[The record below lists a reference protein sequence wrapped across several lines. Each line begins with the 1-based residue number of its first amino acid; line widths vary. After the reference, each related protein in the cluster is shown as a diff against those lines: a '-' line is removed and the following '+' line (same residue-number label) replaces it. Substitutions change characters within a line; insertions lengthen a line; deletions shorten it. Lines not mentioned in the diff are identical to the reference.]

1 MPIPYFL
8 LNLKPLQILN
18 PIMTSSKTLKFAII
32 GAGTAG
38 LAAAIV
44 LARQNIQVTIFEKAS
59 ELEPVGAGLLLQ
71 PSGLAVF
78 EHLGVLDE
86 ALKLGA
92 IVTGLEG
99 QLANGFKIVDSHYS
113 QAHPDFY
120 GLGIHRAALCHVL
133 EQKCRQFPELITW
146 QMSTDIQRLEESTH
160 EIRVF
165 GNVNEDS
172 FDAVFDTVIIA
183 NGARSELRP
192 KSWVKIDKLYPW
204 GAKWTIV
211 PECLAFETQILH
223 QFYDRSHTMLG
234 ILPTGAIP
242 TNPDQRLSSIFWSLP
257 ADQLGN
263 FLVNNQA
270 RSNWLKEVSA
280 RWKPAAEW
288 LEQVIAHPEE
298 KQQWLSAHY
307 RDVVMSKFGEGRIGV
322 IGDAAHAM
330 SPQLGQGANMALL
343 DAWAL
348 GQAVEA
354 SRNNQ
359 SIEHAKLWQTYHQ
372 HRQSSTAFYQFLS
385 RLLTPLYQSDLWWA
399 GGLRDLSSSWMY
411 RIPYLRNEMALTVS
425 GLKSGIFSQMKYEH
439 IAKRH
444 EHE

>member
-1 MPIPYFL
+1 MPTSKIP
-8 LNLKPLQILN
+8 
-18 PIMTSSKTLKFAII
+18 KFAII

-38 LAAAIV
+38 LSTAIL
-44 LARQNIQVTIFEKAS
+44 LARQNIHVTLFEKVN

-99 QLANGFKIVDSHYS
+99 QLANGFKIVNSHYT

-120 GLGIHRAALCHVL
+120 GLGIHRASLCHVL
-133 EQKCRQFPELITW
+133 ENKCHEYSELITW
-146 QMSTDIQRLEESTH
+146 QMNTDIQRLEESTN
-160 EIRVF
+160 EIRIYGAV
-165 GNVNEDS
+165 DDQP

-192 KSWVKIDKLYPW
+192 KAWVKIDKPYPW

-211 PECLAFETQILH
+211 PECLTLEAKILH
-223 QFYDRSHTMLG
+223 QFYDKSKIMMG
-234 ILPTGAIP
+234 ILPTGATP
-242 TNPDQRLSSIFWSLP
+242 TAHNQRLSSVFWSMP
-257 ADQLGN
+257 TDQLRN
-263 FLVNNQA
+263 FLQDNQS
-270 RSNWLKEVSA
+270 RSDWLKVVSK
-280 RWKPAAEW
+280 RWKPVAEW
-288 LEQVIAHPEE
+288 LEQVIANPEE
-298 KQQWLSAHY
+298 KQQWFAANY
-307 RDVVMSKFGEGRIGV
+307 RDVVMSKFSEDRIGV
-322 IGDAAHAM
+322 LGDAAHAM

-348 GQAVEA
+348 GQAVEI
-354 SRNNQ
+354 SKNNN
-359 SIEHAKLWQTYHQ
+359 SIDHVKLWQTYHQ

-399 GGLRDLSSSWMY
+399 GAFRDLTFSWMY
-411 RIPYLRNEMALTVS
+411 RIPYFRKEMALTVS
-425 GLKSGIFSQMKYEH
+425 GLKSGMLSQMQYEQ
-439 IAKRH
+439 IVKNKRNGDV
-444 EHE
+444 